1 MSSFAPG
8 TSGMDMAVANFK
20 MGMGLDDRYLN
31 PDGTP
36 KAGVPANIP
45 QPTYAGGSGMT
56 ALRNLLSTNPQAQG
70 MGQQSQS
77 QPMVGPNG
85 NIMRP
90 PTQQQAPFDP
100 AMVLQMARA
109 NGGQKANDPFQQLL
123 GQLGSPSQPPITGS
137 ALTNSPI
144 VQGTQSPL
152 TEQQMVRVNMAGS
165 QGGMSSL
172 PAPGSLDA
180 NGNPTNGGFAPQ
192 YTDASGRPSYVDMS
206 DPAVAAAMNA
216 PGGPTTAQNA
226 GGQGY
231 FSTQGQQ
238 QQMSSLQGSFT
249 PGALDAN
256 GNPTNGGYNPNGMYT
271 GGQQQQP
278 PPQTGAQNTAGTQ
291 AQTTA
296 TGAPET
302 AVDPYGNPV
311 APVAP
316 PPVNYGSAP
325 PIGLAGSEAALRGG
339 LEGSL
344 SALNQGF
351 GAAYRNV
358 GQTYGTDQIEAA
370 RRQAAAN
377 TRQGVAGYKPFLSAG
392 QDSVQ
397 LQAAISGALGPEA
410 QAQAFADMQTS
421 PEQKFIE
428 DRQQR
433 ALLAASSAIGG
444 LGGGNVLTALQ
455 EQGAG
460 FASQNIADRIARL
473 NQLSTLG
480 INAAQGG
487 GNLLGQDSQLQMQGA
502 MKQADIQGQRAQ
514 TMATLGQ
521 NKALTMADLLTGAGR
536 DVAQGRT
543 NAGNAISDA
552 IGNTTSALAN
562 LQNQQGAG
570 TADII
575 GSATDQLANIG
586 INAGEGLANDQQ
598 ALAVMLA
605 NLATQQGTQLGN
617 VLTSRG
623 GQESTG
629 KPGLLELLGN
639 FAQQA

>member
-1 MSSFAPG
+1 MPMITLPNGQQVNMPYNQGGAQYQ
-8 TSGMDMAVANFK
+8 
-20 MGMGLDDRYLN
+20 GL
-31 PDGTP
+31 
-36 KAGVPANIP
+36 
-45 QPTYAGGSGMT
+45 GSGIAGAT
-56 ALRNLLSTNPQAQG
+56 QTGSN
-70 MGQQSQS
+70 GQQFYNQMQPPQQPPAQPRFFGPSQ
-77 QPMVGPNG
+77 QE
-85 NIMRP
+85 IAER
-90 PTQQQAPFDP
+90 
-100 AMVLQMARA
+100 
-109 NGGQKANDPFQQLL
+109 KANSGNLSPEEYRRQFGASNDEQNKIYGEMLQLP
-123 GQLGSPSQPPITGS
+123 GY
-137 ALTNSPI
+137 
-144 VQGTQSPL
+144 VQKT
-152 TEQQMVRVNMAGS
+152 
-165 QGGMSSL
+165 
-172 PAPGSLDA
+172 
-180 NGNPTNGGFAPQ
+180 
-192 YTDASGRPSYVDMS
+192 
-206 DPAVAAAMNA
+206 
-216 PGGPTTAQNA
+216 PGGNVQP
-226 GGQGY
+226 GL
-231 FSTQGQQ
+231 

-256 GNPTNGGYNPNGMYT
+256 GNPTNGGINPNGMYT

-296 TGAPET
+296 TGAPEA
-302 AVDPYGNPV
+302 AVDPYGNPI

-370 RRQAAAN
+370 RRQAASN

-514 TMATLGQ
+514 TMAMLGQ

-536 DVAQGRT
+536 DVAKGRT
-543 NAGNAISDA
+543 DAGNAISDA
-552 IGNTTSALAN
+552 IGNTTTALAN

-586 INAGEGLANDQQ
+586 INAGEGLALDQQ
-598 ALAVMLA
+598 QLMTLLA
-605 NLATQQGTQLGN
+605 NLATQQGTQLGQAS
-617 VLTSRG
+617 LSRG
-623 GQESTG
+623 TTKTDAGGGLMGDLASIGQAAGGIEAIGAALPELAAAASSFSDARLKTNIERMGATAAGTNLYQWDWTDEG
-629 KPGLLELLGN
+629 KAIAGDQPTYGVI
-639 FAQQA
+639 AQEVQKTQPHAVMRGDNGYLMVDYRRVV

>member
-1 MSSFAPG
+1 MPMITLPNGQQVNMPYNQGGAQYQ
-8 TSGMDMAVANFK
+8 
-20 MGMGLDDRYLN
+20 GL
-31 PDGTP
+31 
-36 KAGVPANIP
+36 
-45 QPTYAGGSGMT
+45 GSGIAGAT
-56 ALRNLLSTNPQAQG
+56 QTGSN
-70 MGQQSQS
+70 GQQFYNQMQPPQQPPAQPRFFGPSQ
-77 QPMVGPNG
+77 QE
-85 NIMRP
+85 IAER
-90 PTQQQAPFDP
+90 
-100 AMVLQMARA
+100 
-109 NGGQKANDPFQQLL
+109 KANSGNLSPEEYRRQFGASNDEQNKIYGEMLQLPGYVQKTPGGNVQPGLQQSHSL
-123 GQLGSPSQPPITGS
+123 QGSFT
-137 ALTNSPI
+137 
-144 VQGTQSPL
+144 
-152 TEQQMVRVNMAGS
+152 
-165 QGGMSSL
+165 
-172 PAPGSLDA
+172 PGSLDA